1 MPQSNN
7 AEVEIGGIF
16 LISRNADSNNVE
28 YYKKDALS
36 VLMKSTMFPYDINTK
51 NIGHFG
57 NFCVKGNPNR

>member
-28 YYKKDALS
+28 YYKKRCTFS
-36 VLMKSTMFPYDINTK
+36 INEK
-51 NIGHFG
+51 YH
-57 NFCVKGNPNR
+57 VSL